1 MTRVVVLSEPG
12 MKRFLRVLY
21 IVQELVGVLEVVGQF
36 EPRALLLGIEGV
48 ECVEGVD
55 VGSSRHGIVSY

>member
-1 MTRVVVLSEPG
+1 
-12 MKRFLRVLY
+12 
-21 IVQELVGVLEVVGQF
+21 
-36 EPRALLLGIEGV
+36 LLLGIEGV